1 MPKSL
6 TETQK
11 MTAEALLKGRTP
23 HIKISQEVKCSIA
36 QVKKMSMNL
45 NKYGSIV
52 APKFGKRGRPP
63 IVTCEMRDV
72 HWIFLLFDPLKAEKS
87 YRPYV
92 SLLRISLIYIETN
105 WPISLQKSSMC
116 MYQSVQSAE
125 CSNKRGYLIKRYLL
139 TCNGSCTFQWH
150 YLCV

>member
-11 MTAEALLKGRTP
+11 MTAEALLKGRTS

-52 APKFGKRGRPP
+52 ALKFGKRGRPL

-72 HWIFLLFDPLKAEKS
+72 H
-87 YRPYV
+87 
-92 SLLRISLIYIETN
+92 
-105 WPISLQKSSMC
+105 
-116 MYQSVQSAE
+116 
-125 CSNKRGYLIKRYLL
+125 
-139 TCNGSCTFQWH
+139 
-150 YLCV
+150 